1 MHAFFN
7 KVHFFSKL
15 CMKTISFHIYIL
27 SMILS
32 GCSPDVMNSLSQ
44 TFFSTK
50 LKPLWLHT
58 VSFESDE
65 NINDYSPVKIHV
77 LYAYEKGV
85 YDKLL
90 SMNSDQYFNQ
100 AEQLKEDFNESLQV
114 FEWDI
119 IRSQI
124 LNDQKIIPRKPTG
137 SGIIVFANYLSPGA
151 HRKTIGSDEKIKIK
165 LHENDFEITPQK

>member
-1 MHAFFN
+1 MF
-7 KVHFFSKL
+7 VL
-15 CMKTISFHIYIL
+15 
-27 SMILS
+27 ILS
-32 GCSPDVMNSLSQ
+32 GCSPDVLNSLSQ

-65 NINDYSPVKIHV
+65 NINDYSPVKMNI

-90 SMNSDQYFNQ
+90 NMNSDQYFSQ
-100 AEQLKEDFNESLQV
+100 AEQIKEDFNESLQV

-124 LNDQKIIPRKPTG
+124 LSDQKIIPRKPTG
-137 SGIIVFANYLSPGA
+137 SGIIVFANYLTPGA
-151 HRKTIGSDEKIKIK
+151 HRKTIGSEEKIRIN